1 MLFYPENL
9 EEKLEIDQVRLILK
23 KYCKSQLAQER
34 VDKAQPVAKF
44 GQLQV
49 FLDQTREMYKA
60 ITGGASLPGGQFE
73 DIFPL
78 LKRVKTGGTYLDASD
93 FSVLKSALEVL
104 YQWSQFLKKQNEEFP
119 TLSRLTHGF
128 IADMELVR
136 EIDARID
143 ERGEVRDNA
152 SEELS
157 EIRSRI
163 GKAER
168 QVRKTIQTILERS
181 KKSEFTEDDGAVTIR
196 SGRLVIP
203 VRAEFKRKLRG
214 FVHDESSTGQTV
226 FMEPTEVLDLN
237 NEVRELQYRERREI
251 IRILTALADQIR
263 EHLPDL
269 QKGAEFLVKMDFI
282 HAKSRFAIDFEA
294 LVPVVEDKPDI
305 LIKEGRHPLLWK
317 KHKDQGKSVVPL
329 NIALSRKE
337 RVVVISGPNAGGKSV
352 SLKTVGMLQ
361 YMVQCGFPIPVHE
374 ESKMGFFRNYF
385 ADIGD
390 SQSLENDLSTYSSHL
405 AAMRYFTDFADKRSL
420 VLIDEFGTGTEPQ
433 FGAAIA
439 ESILQNLAKTGC
451 FGVITTHYGNLKDFA
466 EKTEGL
472 QNAAM
477 RYDTEKLE
485 PLFELEQ
492 GKPGSSFAFEI
503 AQKMGLN
510 KGILKE
516 AKKIVG
522 FDQVNYDRMLGKL
535 DSEKAKFEKANRQL
549 KGEKEELTSLR
560 DDYEAL
566 RSQIDIDRKKILKEA
581 KQEALQLIS
590 AANKQIERTIREIK
604 EAKADKERTK
614 ASRQSLE
621 EYAGKIETQVKKP
634 AKKKP
639 KPAPAPVKVEQ
650 GPIGAG
656 DKVRLKDQGTVGD
669 VVSVKGKQAEVTF
682 GSLKSFVAL
691 SKLEKISKRQ
701 AKTQQKATVS
711 NLNWDQKLTS
721 FSSELD
727 IRGKRA
733 EEVLSMVDRIVDD
746 AVMLGVKQLRILH
759 GKGHG
764 ILKDI
769 VRNHLKGDRNILST
783 EDEHADRGG
792 AGITIVTLAE

>member
-1 MLFYPENL
+1 MLFYPETL
-9 EEKLEIDQVRLILK
+9 EEKLEIDQVRSILK
-23 KYCKSQLAQER
+23 RYCKSQHAQDR
-34 VDKAQPVAKF
+34 VDKALPVAKYD
-44 GQLQV
+44 QLRV
-49 FLDQTREMYKA
+49 FLDQTREMHHA

-78 LKRVKTGGTYLDASD
+78 LKRVKTGGTYLDAAD
-93 FSVLKSALEVL
+93 FSVLKVALETL
-104 YQWSQFLKKQNEEFP
+104 YQWSQFLKKNNEDYP
-119 TLSRLTHGF
+119 SLSRLTHGF
-128 IADMELVR
+128 ISDMELVK

-157 EIRSRI
+157 EVRSRI
-163 GKAER
+163 VKAER
-168 QVRKTIQTILERS
+168 QVRRTIQKILEKS
-181 KKSEFTEDDGAVTIR
+181 KKDELTDDDGSVTVR

-203 VRAEFKRKLRG
+203 VKAEYKRKLPG

-251 IRILTALADQIR
+251 IRILTALADQVR
-263 EHLPDL
+263 SHLPDL
-269 QKGAEFLVKMDFI
+269 QKGAEFLVKMDFV
-282 HAKSRFAIDFEA
+282 HAKARFAVDFEA
-294 LVPVVEDKPDI
+294 IVPVVEDKPDI

-317 KHKDQGKSVVPL
+317 KHQEQGRKVVPL
-329 NIALSRKE
+329 DIVLNRQE
-337 RVVVISGPNAGGKSV
+337 RLMVISGPNAGGKSV
-352 SLKTVGMLQ
+352 ALKTVGMLQ
-361 YMVQCGFPIPVHE
+361 YMVQCGFPVTVHE
-374 ESKMGFFRNYF
+374 ESKLGFYRNFF

-405 AAMRYFTDFADKRSL
+405 AAMKYFTDFSDKRTL

-439 ESILQNLAKTGC
+439 ESILQNLAGTGC

-466 EKTEGL
+466 EKTSGL

-477 RYDTEKLE
+477 RYDTEKLA

-503 AQKMGLN
+503 AQKMGLG
-510 KGILKE
+510 KSILKE

-535 DSEKAKFEKANRQL
+535 DAEKARFEKANRQIT
-549 KGEKEELTSLR
+549 GEKEELSTLR

-566 RSQIDIDRKKILKEA
+566 RTQLDIDRKKILKEA
-581 KQEALQLIS
+581 KQEALQLIT
-590 AANKQIERTIREIK
+590 AANKKIERTIREIK
-604 EAKADKERTK
+604 ESKAEKERTK
-614 ASRQSLE
+614 ATRHSLE
-621 EYAGKIETQVKKP
+621 AYAENIEEQVKKP
-634 AKKKP
+634 VKKKVAPP
-639 KPAPAPVKVEQ
+639 KPKVEQ
-650 GPIGAG
+650 GPIQAG

-682 GSLKSFVAL
+682 GSLKSFVNL
-691 SKLEKISKRQ
+691 TKLEKISNRK
-701 AKTQQKATVS
+701 AKTQQKAAVS
-711 NLNWDQKLTS
+711 NLNWNQKLTS

-727 IRGKRA
+727 VRGKRA
-733 EEVLSMVDRIVDD
+733 EEVLPLVDRLLDD
-746 AVMLGVKQLRILH
+746 ALMLGVNQVRILH

-764 ILKDI
+764 ILKEI
-769 VRNHLKGDRNILST
+769 IRNHLKGDRNIVSIG
-783 EDEHADRGG
+783 DEHADRGG
-792 AGITIVTLAE
+792 AGISIISLGS

>member
-23 KYCKSQLAQER
+23 RYCKSQLAQER
-34 VDKAQPVAKF
+34 VDKAQPVVKF
-44 GQLQV
+44 NQLQV
-49 FLDQTREMYKA
+49 YLDQTREMHKA
-60 ITGGASLPGGQFE
+60 ISGGASLPGGQFE

-93 FSVLKSALEVL
+93 FSILKSALETL
-104 YQWSQFLKKQNEEFP
+104 YNWSQFLKKQNEDFP

-128 IADMELVR
+128 IADLELVK

-157 EIRSRI
+157 EIRNRI

-168 QVRKTIQTILERS
+168 QVRKTIQKILEKS
-181 KKSEFTEDDGAVTIR
+181 KKDESTEDDGAVTIR

-203 VRAEFKRKLRG
+203 VKSEYKRKLPG

-263 EHLPDL
+263 SHLPDL
-269 QKGAEFLVKMDFI
+269 QKGAEFLVKMDFV
-282 HAKSRFAIDFEA
+282 HAKARFAIDFEA
-294 LVPVVEDKPDI
+294 LIPVVADQPEI
-305 LIKEGRHPLLWK
+305 QIKEGRHPLLWK
-317 KHKDQGKSVVPL
+317 KHQEQKRNVVPL
-329 NIALSRKE
+329 NISLTRNE
-337 RVVVISGPNAGGKSV
+337 RVMVISGPNAGGKSV

-405 AAMRYFTDFADKRSL
+405 TAMRYFTDFADKRTL

-439 ESILQNLAKTGC
+439 ESILQNLARTGC

-466 EKTEGL
+466 DKTEGL

-510 KGILKE
+510 KAILKE

-549 KGEKEELTSLR
+549 KGEKDELTGLR

-566 RSQIDIDRKKILKEA
+566 RSQLDADRKKILKEA
-581 KQEALQLIS
+581 KQEALQLIA

-614 ASRQSLE
+614 VTRQSLE
-621 EYAGKIETQVKKP
+621 DYSSKIEEQVKKVP
-634 AKKKP
+634 KKKVSKP
-639 KPAPAPVKVEQ
+639 KVTVEQ
-650 GPIGAG
+650 GPIQGG
-656 DKVRLKDQGTVGD
+656 DKVRLKDQGTIGD
-669 VVSVKGKQAEVTF
+669 VVSVKGKQAEVIF
-682 GSLKSFVAL
+682 GSLKSFVTL
-691 SKLEKISKRQ
+691 SKLEKISNRK
-701 AKTQQKATVS
+701 AKTQQKATIS
-711 NLNWDQKLTS
+711 NLNWDQKLIS

-727 IRGKRA
+727 VRGKRA
-733 EEVLSMVDRIVDD
+733 EEVLPMVDRIVDD
-746 AVMLGVKQLRILH
+746 AIMLGAKQLRILH

-764 ILKDI
+764 ILKDVI
-769 VRNHLKGDRNILST
+769 RNHLKGDRNILGM

-792 AGITIVTLAE
+792 AGITIVTLLA